1 MYNWHDYCLT
11 YNKPNPVIMKKIFLI
26 FVTFILILSCEKNDK
41 VCNCNNPLEDLPWLK
56 ELKAS
61 FTNCTCQIS
70 IIQATYS
77 KQTVFYPIM
86 NDPLCNSY
94 QQINL
99 FDCSGNTL
107 KTYTT
112 TDQAFGSEVTNQ
124 KVIYTCKTKK

>member
-1 MYNWHDYCLT
+1 
-11 YNKPNPVIMKKIFLI
+11 MKKNFLI
-26 FVTFILILSCEKNDK
+26 FAIFILLLGCEKVDK

-86 NDPLCNSY
+86 NDQLCNSY